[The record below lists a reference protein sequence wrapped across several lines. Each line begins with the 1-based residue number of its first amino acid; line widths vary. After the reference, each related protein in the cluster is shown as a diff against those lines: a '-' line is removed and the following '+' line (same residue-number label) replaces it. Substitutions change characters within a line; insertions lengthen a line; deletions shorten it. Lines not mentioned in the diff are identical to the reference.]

1 MSMYVYGFTEQ
12 TTLLVFWY
20 SYLSALFDLDYL
32 MLLCYGKSLLCDCT
46 PRNTNNFFDVYGTRD
61 SFKWVNYT

>member
-32 MLLCYGKSLLCDCT
+32 MLLCYGKSLL
-46 PRNTNNFFDVYGTRD
+46 
-61 SFKWVNYT
+61 WLYTEKY